1 MSGSTLFLGAG
12 EYKLCTNSQF
22 RVCSR
27 VVCVAFG
34 PISIRLRGITRR
46 DTCHCSLE
54 FHDEPSHVSV
64 RVDDTSS
71 IPNLRDTYSVDART
85 CSEQLTLEIS
95 DGSSVNSTVETRLL
109 GIMVTARQ
117 RAQGSVT
124 LNVAGDFS
132 SYCELLLQVVRALS
146 KKNFLSSTQ
155 NKPE

>member
-64 RVDDTSS
+64 RVNAD
-71 IPNLRDTYSVDART
+71 PNLPNLQDDYSVDTRT
-85 CSEQLTLEIS
+85 CSEQLALEIADNSS
-95 DGSSVNSTVETRLL
+95 DNSAVATRLL
-109 GIMVTARQ
+109 GIKVTAHG
-117 RAQGSVT
+117 RASDNVT
-124 LNVAGDFS
+124 INVAG
-132 SYCELLLQVVRALS
+132 
-146 KKNFLSSTQ
+146 NFVSWCDA
-155 NKPE
+155 

>member
-1 MSGSTLFLGAG
+1 MLSEDVSPCLTD
-12 EYKLCTNSQF
+12 EF
-22 RVCSR
+22 RICR
-27 VVCVAFG
+27 RDVCVFFG
-34 PISIRLRGITRR
+34 PISIQLFGLASGA
-46 DTCHCSLE
+46 TCNCSLE
-54 FHDEPSHVSV
+54 FHNESSHVSV
-64 RVDDTSS
+64 RVDASPNR
-71 IPNLRDTYSVDART
+71 PNLRNAYSVDART

-146 KKNFLSSTQ
+146 KKHFLSGTQ